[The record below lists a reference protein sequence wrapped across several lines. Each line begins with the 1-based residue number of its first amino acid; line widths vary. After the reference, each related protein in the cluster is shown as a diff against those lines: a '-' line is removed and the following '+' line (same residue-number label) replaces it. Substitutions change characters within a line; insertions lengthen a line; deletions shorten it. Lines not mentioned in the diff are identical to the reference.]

1 MRALNVIL
9 YSCIVPLLCACA
21 ANPESGSGKCAG
33 RAGNQILVTFDKPGN
48 VNLDEGIRYYPECP
62 DPDVKLDVY
71 YPDLPWGNYEKCKVP
86 CLIAIHGGGWS
97 MGNEKK
103 FAMMAAFLASKGYV
117 VACTAYRLRPE
128 YQMEDCAYD
137 VKKALW
143 WLKKNAEKYGGNPNR
158 VGVTGGSAGGHL
170 SALLAVSAGAPKWK
184 EIFKDGFDDSVQA
197 AVPMAPVT
205 NLDTFARWK
214 LFPGG
219 NEKQRAKELSPMS
232 YVGSKSAPMLI
243 LHSERDPVV
252 PISESKNIKAAYEKA
267 GAKCDIIFYDSDD
280 HAFWNTKP
288 YDPLRLR
295 SWTDAAD
302 IFDKILK

>member
-71 YPDLPWGNYEKCKVP
+71 YPDLPWGNYEQCKVP

-302 IFDKILK
+302 FFDKILK

>member
-1 MRALNVIL
+1 
-9 YSCIVPLLCACA
+9 
-21 ANPESGSGKCAG
+21 
-33 RAGNQILVTFDKPGN
+33 
-48 VNLDEGIRYYPECP
+48 
-62 DPDVKLDVY
+62 
-71 YPDLPWGNYEKCKVP
+71 
-86 CLIAIHGGGWS
+86 

-103 FAMMAAFLASKGYV
+103 YAMMAAFLASKGYV

-205 NLDTFARWK
+205 NLDTFSRWK

-219 NEKQRAKELSPMS
+219 NEKQRAKELSPMA
-232 YVGSKSAPMLI
+232 YVGPKSAPMLI

-302 IFDKILK
+302 FFDKILK